1 MQWSDYSK
9 TMIYAAGRSIR
20 YTGIPVLYCTYHSQ
34 ICTESQLAD
43 IRLLF
48 FFIIFLVFKFV
59 VEITLGAHTKSHI
72 CRKTTAIARKGKI
85 RNTRTTNGTHTQTH
99 SKQPSQYIPKHSRA
113 AQTESISTFVPIF
126 LFSHTHTWEHVSSS
140 SSIHWQRTFNSLL

>member
-1 MQWSDYSK
+1 MRRRPQYTLYGYTC
-9 TMIYAAGRSIR
+9 TMFISFTDFYGTTTGRQTFAVFR
-20 YTGIPVLYCTYHSQ
+20 YY
-34 ICTESQLAD
+34 
-43 IRLLF
+43 F
-48 FFIIFLVFKFV
+48 FVFKFV
-59 VEITLGAHTKSHI
+59 VETTLGAHTKSHI

-126 LFSHTHTWEHVSSS
+126 LFSHTHTWAHVSSS
-140 SSIHWQRTFNSLL
+140 STIH